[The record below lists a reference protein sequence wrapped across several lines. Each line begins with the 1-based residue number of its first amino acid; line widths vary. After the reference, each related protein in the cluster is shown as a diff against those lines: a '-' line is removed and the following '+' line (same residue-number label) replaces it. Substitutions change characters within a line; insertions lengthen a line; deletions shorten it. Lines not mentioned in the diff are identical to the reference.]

1 MFQAQPTP
9 YGQFIPYGFHLGNE
23 VIPEYTFS
31 SPPLLDNHG
40 QSQFGG
46 RPVQGNSEHG
56 RDGTAVVGRGP
67 AAATAPGNYYGSGI
81 SSASTN
87 TASASPNAHSGHSGH
102 SGHHSSRI
110 PPSTLPRHQHQHQ
123 HHLQT
128 HHPHN
133 QPQQQPQSRPTRHQH
148 SHQHP
153 LTHRFLL
160 GNRDG
165 AQRQRARMD
174 QQHQL
179 GDIAQQEAAARDYM
193 PELEGPLVGE
203 KTSSQSITEEYARA
217 DPTYVAKT
225 LALPQTYSHY
235 RPIQGDGNCG
245 WRAIGFAYFEALA
258 RCRNVDLIQQ
268 ELERIV
274 SLNNY
279 IENEGGQDPSIFEL
293 MVDETFSLFNEITAA
308 MSEGS
313 DPMTAI
319 LAKFNEPNVSQC
331 LVYHLRL
338 LACARLK
345 GERARFEP
353 YIDADVESYVQSTIL
368 PVNREIDHVCV
379 VLIHDILLR
388 PANIVLEI
396 AYLDR
401 SEGSQV
407 NVHRLPEE
415 ADAQDASNLG
425 PMIYLLYRPGHYD
438 ILYRDAPVL
447 VTHTPPPVNLQV
459 HRVTSFTPHRTD
471 FQNPIAALQ
480 GTPYLD
486 LTSLAM
492 IPAAFDTPL
501 GPPSGAPS
509 PMTEPYAA
517 SPASPWISQHFEADG
532 TPAAPSQSSPP
543 QQQQQH
549 PLRFSKY
556 NFPNLP
562 EMAGESS
569 SDMTSYDQT
578 FTTNTFK
585 NSHFNVAH
593 YNNMNFQPEMYRPDS
608 EEEISNSGS
617 GRSGGR
623 KRSSDHSSVIKRE
636 K

>member
-1 MFQAQPTP
+1 MLQAQPTP

-23 VIPEYTFS
+23 AIPEYTFAPS
-31 SPPLLDNHG
+31 PLLPDNHG

-46 RPVQGNSEHG
+46 RPVVGNSEHG
-56 RDGTAVVGRGP
+56 SDRATAVERGP
-67 AAATAPGNYYGSGI
+67 ATAPGIYYGSGI
-81 SSASTN
+81 PSASTS
-87 TASASPNAHSGHSGH
+87 TASASPNAHSGH
-102 SGHHSSRI
+102 HSSRH
-110 PPSTLPRHQHQHQ
+110 PPSTIIPRHQQ
-123 HHLQT
+123 HHLQS
-128 HHPHN
+128 HRPHN
-133 QPQQQPQSRPTRHQH
+133 QPQQQPQSRQTQHQH
-148 SHQHP
+148 SLQQPISHRP
-153 LTHRFLL
+153 LHR
-160 GNRDG
+160 NRDG
-165 AQRQRARMD
+165 AQHPRSSMD
-174 QQHQL
+174 QQHHL

-193 PELEGPLVGE
+193 PELQGPLVGE

-245 WRAIGFAYFEALA
+245 WRAIGFAYFEALI
-258 RCRNVDLIQQ
+258 RCQNVDLIQQ
-268 ELERIV
+268 ELERITR
-274 SLNNY
+274 LNAY
-279 IENEGGQDPSIFEL
+279 IEKEGGQDPTIFDL
-293 MVDETFSLFNEITAA
+293 MVDETLSLFGEILAA
-308 MSEGS
+308 MTEGN
-313 DPMTAI
+313 DPMALI
-319 LAKFNEPNVSQC
+319 VAKFNDPNTSSC

-338 LACARLK
+338 LACAKLK
-345 GERARFEP
+345 GEPARFEP
-353 YIDADVESYVQSTIL
+353 YIDTDVENYVQSTIL

-379 VLIHDILLR
+379 VMLHDILLR

-407 NVHRLPEE
+407 NVHRLPGKIEE
-415 ADAQDASNLG
+415 ADAQDPSSLG
-425 PMIYLLYRPGHYD
+425 HMICLLYRPGHYD
-438 ILYRDAPVL
+438 ILYRDTAVHI
-447 VTHTPPPVNLQV
+447 THTPPPVNLQV
-459 HRVTSFTPHRTD
+459 HRVTSFTHHRTD

-492 IPAAFDTPL
+492 IPAAFDQPL

-517 SPASPWISQHFEADG
+517 SPASPWVSQHFEAEG
-532 TPAAPSQSSPP
+532 APVAPSQPSPP
-543 QQQQQH
+543 QQQH

-562 EMAGESS
+562 EMAGESNN
-569 SDMTSYDQT
+569 DMANYDQT

-593 YNNMNFQPEMYRPDS
+593 YNNMNFQPEMYKPDS
-608 EEEISNSGS
+608 EEDMASSSSGT
-617 GRSGGR
+617 GRTGGR